1 MFGNIYLPI
10 GDKIK
15 TVKEGTYR
23 KEGMKMKGFYELE
36 IVVDMIA
43 AGAEYGAVYDYVDN
57 LYESNEIS
65 NKVYIKMIDMIVE
78 NY

>member
-1 MFGNIYLPI
+1 MFGNIASDI
-10 GDKIK
+10 CDRIK

-23 KEGMKMKGFYELE
+23 KEGKKMKGFYELE
-36 IVVDMIA
+36 IVGDMIA
-43 AGAEYGAVYDYVDN
+43 AGAEYYAVYDYVDN

-65 NKVYIKMIDMIVE
+65 NKVYIKMIDMIVA